1 MFVTVIF
8 LHCQSYKLFK
18 VILILLYK
26 VLMSLHSLLEG
37 GEELFNEIVVEKV
50 ERKKNKLYI
59 SLSAH
64 VD

>member
-1 MFVTVIF
+1 MFATVIF

-18 VILILLYK
+18 VILILLHK
-26 VLMSLHSLLEG
+26 VPMLLHSLLEG
-37 GEELFNEIVVEKV
+37 GKGLFDGIVVEGV
-50 ERKKNKLYI
+50 GRKKNKLYT

>member
-1 MFVTVIF
+1 
-8 LHCQSYKLFK
+8 
-18 VILILLYK
+18 
-26 VLMSLHSLLEG
+26 MSLHSLLEG
-37 GEELFNEIVVEKV
+37 DKELFNEIVVKKV

>member
-18 VILILLYK
+18 VILILLHK
-26 VLMSLHSLLEG
+26 VLMLLHSLLEG
-37 GEELFNEIVVEKV
+37 DKELFDEIVVKEVK
-50 ERKKNKLYI
+50 RKKNKLYI
-59 SLSAH
+59 SLSTH